1 MVFGEDKLKVVWIC
15 HFLNQSLKEKLLISA
30 DAQEYAPWIT
40 LGINEVRKRN
50 DIDLHVIAPFY
61 NILKSRY
68 FNEGNVHYH
77 CIKVGV
83 PLGKRPWPIWFDL
96 DSWSNF
102 RFFNSKLSRLI
113 KKIRPDIINLHG
125 AENAYY
131 SSSVLKIRNYPV
143 LVTIQGFISL
153 NAFKDTTNPF
163 LRKRLQI
170 EKKILQEMKYFGIEA
185 RFITQYIRNFNP
197 DFTIFF
203 YHYPYIKLD
212 VKYDVPK
219 EYDLVFFANM
229 TKAKGLEDLIEAVSI
244 IKKRRPN
251 ISLIVMGKGEESYID
266 WIRQKILDLDLT
278 SNILLKG
285 FIPTQ
290 EAMLKEA
297 VKARISVLPTYNDT
311 IPGTIVESMH
321 LKLPVITYS
330 IGGNPDI
337 NIDDERIILVEKG
350 DVNGLAMEIEK
361 LLSNE
366 QRQRELA
373 LKAFEYAS
381 VEFDNA
387 NSINKLILVYK
398 EIIKKELYLSWNK

>member
-1 MVFGEDKLKVVWIC
+1 MVSGEDRLKVVWIC
-15 HFLNQSLKEKLLISA
+15 HFLNQSLKEKLSISV
-30 DAQEYAPWIT
+30 DEQEYAPWIT
-40 LGINEVRKRN
+40 LGINEFRKRD
-50 DIDLHVIAPFY
+50 DIDLHVIAPFF

-68 FNEGNVHYH
+68 FSEGNVHYH
-77 CIKVGV
+77 CIKAGV
-83 PLGKRPWPIWFDL
+83 PLGKRAWPLWFNL

-102 RFFNSKLSRLI
+102 RFFNSKLKRLI
-113 KKIRPDIINLHG
+113 NMIRPDIINLHG

-131 SSSVLKIRNYPV
+131 SSSVLKIINYPV

-153 NAFKDTTNPF
+153 NAFNDTTNPY

-170 EKKILQEMKYFGIEA
+170 EKKILQEMKYFGVEA

-197 DFTIFF
+197 DSIIFF

-229 TKAKGLEDLIEAVSI
+229 TKAKGLEDLIEAVAI
-244 IKKRRPN
+244 IKNRRPN
-251 ISLIVMGKGEESYID
+251 ISLIVMGKGEEGYID
-266 WIRQKILDLDLT
+266 WIKQKILDLNLT

-285 FIPTQ
+285 FVPTQ
-290 EAMLKEA
+290 EEMLKEA
-297 VKARISVLPTYNDT
+297 VKAKISVLPTYNDT

-321 LKLPVITYS
+321 LKLPVITYN

-350 DVNGLAMEIEK
+350 DVKGLAIEIDK

-366 QRQRELA
+366 QRQKELA
-373 LKAFEYAS
+373 SKAFDYAS

-387 NSINKLILVYK
+387 NSINKLILAYK
-398 EIIKKELYLSWNK
+398 EIIKEESNLSKNN